1 MANPGVGT
9 KFLSVNLNKSYG
21 QSHHQHQNNLHNLS
35 HSGHHGSNR
44 GRPGGGAGGGGMV
57 VLSRPRSSQKA
68 AGPKLSVPPP
78 LNLPSLRKEHERF
91 DSLGSSGVSAG
102 GGVSGGGQRPG
113 SSGMGW
119 TKPGTQV
126 ALQEKGGVVSGD
138 RMTDDGVD
146 QGLHGVDG
154 VSKGSGGGGAYMPPS
169 VRSGPV
175 RPPSSTFPHVEKVS
189 VLRGEDFPSLRAALP
204 SLSGSEKKHRDGLNQ
219 KQKHAMGEEYGNSDR
234 SDSSR
239 LNSLVDLHPRSQS
252 GGFGNGLSENGGRNR
267 DLGGSRGSEQVRKQ
281 DEYFPGPLPLVRLNP
296 RSDWADDERDTGHG
310 FAVRDRDH
318 GFSKSEAYWDRDFDM
333 PRPSVLPHK
342 PAHNVF
348 DRWAQRDNETG
359 KVSSSEVTKVDPFGR
374 DARTPSRE
382 GREGN
387 LWRASS
393 PLQKDGFGAQ
403 EIGNDRNSFGARP
416 YSQNREA
423 NKENKFVSSSFR
435 DIPPDDFGKRDL
447 GYGQAGRQPRNNM
460 GNSPYR
466 QRAERNPWERYG
478 NEQYNRF
485 RGDVSQNN
493 SASKSSFSSGGR
505 GLPVNDPILNFGR
518 DKRPVMK
525 SEKPYLEDPFMKD
538 FGASGFDVRD
548 PFSGGLVGVVKKKKD
563 LKQTDF
569 HDPVRE
575 SFEAELER
583 VQKMQEQERLQIIEE
598 HERAL
603 ELARREEEERL
614 RVAREQE
621 EHRRRLEEEAREAAW
636 RAEQERLD
644 AMRKAEEQR
653 IAREEE
659 KQRIVMEEE
668 RRKQAAKQKLLEL
681 EERMAKR
688 QVVAIKGGSNSSIV
702 AEEKFSG
709 MPKERDISKV
719 TDLAEWEDGEGMVER
734 ITTSASSDSS
744 GLNRAFDMNCRPHFA
759 RDNSPAIMERGKPIN
774 SWRRDAFENG
784 NSSAFFPQD
793 SDNAHYSPRRDA
805 TVGGK
810 TFPRKEYFGGPGFM
824 SSRTYY
830 KAGIQEPRTDE
841 INHPRGQ
848 RWNISGDGDHYAR
861 NAEVESDFH
870 ENQSERYSDVGWG
883 HSRYRGNPYPS
894 YPERLYQ
901 NPETD
906 GLSSFGRSRYSMR
919 HPRVLPP
926 PSLSAMQKTSYRREN
941 ERPGP
946 STFQEN
952 EMEYNHAARSET
964 TGKIGFDSSN
974 QHNLVQPEIIDV
986 QQDNAASLEQNLDTD
1001 TTPRCDSQSSLS
1013 VSSPPDSPV
1022 HLSHDDLDESGDSLA
1037 LSADEDKD
1045 ISSGQGN
1052 DPVVLPMES
1061 EKENMMTHSSS
1072 VSVGDD
1078 EEWTVENDERL
1089 QEQEEY
1095 DEDEDGYEEED
1106 EIHEGDDE
1114 NINLTEEF
1122 EDMHLVEKSSPDMVN
1137 NLVLGFN
1144 EGVEVAMPND
1154 EFERSP
1160 LNEESSFP
1168 VPQVSVGTVVEDQG
1182 CFDGVCGTLQSA
1194 NVPSQATTGG
1204 SSRIFQEAENAM
1216 HDLVIQPSSTQLSA
1230 ASELLVHAD
1239 ANSGS
1244 VVSNQQPIPSS
1255 IDMTSHS
1262 SSDQTVT
1269 SATSAGPSQAE
1280 APVKL
1285 QFGLFSGPSLI
1296 PSPIPAIQIGSIQMP
1311 LLHPQ
1316 VGPSLAHMH
1325 PSQSPLFQF
1334 GQLRYSSPISQGVLP
1349 LAAQSVPIVQS
1360 NISAN
1365 FSLNQ
1370 NAAVSQPIQPSP
1382 EISQNLMKSDASSLS
1397 MDNQLGLAQR
1407 HLDLSEGNALNEVT
1421 SLPASESAV
1430 TTFMAQQGRAEVFPL
1445 GDKKTRSDSGLQVED
1460 QGHHISVMRNFKSLS
1475 KESENLL
1482 QARAASSV
1490 SSSKEKTLNV
1500 SKAQG
1505 LISGGR
1511 SKRYVVSVRNN
1522 SGSKSS
1528 FVAPETSR
1536 SDSGGFQ
1543 RRPRRQR
1550 TEFRVRENID
1560 KRLSAGVVSANQI
1573 TLDDKSNINGRGTG
1587 FSNRSGYRRVV
1598 VSNKSM
1604 KQMNE
1609 SESLDLGVI
1618 SSREIDSGS
1627 KAGKGVGRESLTKSQ
1642 NIPHPE
1648 EGNLKR
1654 TFRSKEDVDTPLQS
1668 GVVRVFEQ
1676 PGIEAPSDEDDFIEV
1691 RSKRQ
1696 MLNDRREQ
1704 REKEIKAKSRFTK
1717 MPRKSRSTSQNSLVS
1732 ASSNKFSASM
1742 SEAANDVRSDFVATD
1757 GRNSAHMEVSTGF
1770 GASKVSQPLA
1780 PIGTPALKTDVQAD
1794 KRPQTI
1800 KSLQKSPVPV
1810 LSGGEKN
1817 LASGFIFD
1825 SKNKVLDNVQTPMGS
1840 WGNSRLNQQV
1850 MALTQNQLDEAMN
1863 PGQFDSRV
1871 SSKDHTSSV
1880 GEPSMPSSAILTKDK
1895 SFSSTASPINSLLA
1909 GEKIQFG
1916 AVTSPTVLPP
1926 STRAV
1931 SHGIG
1936 PPGPC
1941 RSEIQIA
1948 HNISAAK
1955 SDCTL
1960 FFDKEKHS
1968 NETCVNL
1975 EDCEAE
1981 AAASAIAVA
1990 AISSDEIIGNGLG
2003 TCSASVSETKSFGG
2017 AEIDGI
2023 TAGDQQSVSQSRAE
2037 ESLTVAL
2044 PADLSVETPP
2054 ISLWPPLPSPPNSSS
2069 QMISHFPGGPA
2080 SHFPFYEMNPM
2091 LGGPIFT
2098 FGPHD
2103 ESVPAQSQT
2112 QKSSIP
2118 SSTPLGTWQQCHS
2131 GVDSF
2136 YGAPTGYA
2144 GPFISPTGGIPGVQG
2159 PPHMVFYNHFAPVG
2173 QFGQVGLSFMG
2184 ATYIPSAKQPDWKRH
2199 PVSSAM
2205 GVGEGEVNDLNMV
2218 AAQRNPT
2225 SLTAPIQH
2233 LAPGSPLMP
2242 MASTL
2247 AMFDVSPFQSS
2258 SDMSVQGQW
2267 SNVTAAPHQPVSI
2280 SMPLQQQ
2287 PDGVL
2292 PPQYNHGPP
2301 VDQSSANRFSESR
2314 TSTPSESSRNY
2325 HAASDVTVTQLPDEL
2340 GLVDSSNT
2348 TGPGTSTQNVVA
2360 KSLSLSTITDAGKI
2374 DVVQNSGSS
2383 SSSESVGQ
2391 NNIATFKP
2399 QSSQQKNTSS
2409 QQYSNS
2415 SGYSYQRGSGISQK
2429 NSSGGEWSH
2438 RRMGFHGR
2446 NQPFSAEKGFAPS
2459 KMKQIYVAKQTTSGT
2474 SAPS

>member
-21 QSHHQHQNNLHNLS
+21 QSHHQHHNNQHNLS
-35 HSGHHGSNR
+35 HLGHHGSNR
-44 GRPGGGAGGGGMV
+44 SRPGGGAGGGGGMV

-68 AGPKLSVPPP
+68 TGPKLSVPPP

-91 DSLGSSGVSAG
+91 DSLGSTGGSAG

-119 TKPGTQV
+119 TKPGTAV
-126 ALQEKGGVVSGD
+126 ALQEKGGIVIGNHV
-138 RMTDDGVD
+138 TDDGVD

-154 VSKGSGGGGAYMPPS
+154 VSKVSGSSGTYMPPS
-169 VRSGPV
+169 LRSGLV
-175 RPPSSTFPHVEKVS
+175 EPPSSTFPHVEKVS

-204 SLSGSEKKHRDGLNQ
+204 SLSVSEKKHRDGLNQ
-219 KQKHAMGEEYGNSDR
+219 KQKQAMGEEYGNSDQNHG
-234 SDSSR
+234 SR
-239 LNSLVDLHPRSQS
+239 LNSLVDVHPRLKS
-252 GGFGNGLSENGGRNR
+252 GGFDNGLSENGGRNR
-267 DLGGSRGSEQVRKQ
+267 DLGGSGGSEQIRKQ
-281 DEYFPGPLPLVRLNP
+281 DECFPGPLPLVRLNP

-310 FAVRDRDH
+310 FAVQNRDH
-318 GFSKSEAYWDRDFDM
+318 GSSRSEAYRDRDFDM
-333 PRPSVLPHK
+333 PRPSGLPHK

-348 DRWAQRDNETG
+348 DKWSQHDNETG
-359 KVSSSEVTKVDPFGR
+359 KVSSSEVTEVDPFGR
-374 DARTPSRE
+374 DTRTP
-382 GREGN
+382 GREGQERN
-387 LWRASS
+387 LWRASP
-393 PLQKDGFGAQ
+393 PLQKDAFGAQ
-403 EIGNDRNSFGARP
+403 EFGNDRNSFGARP

-423 NKENKFVSSSFR
+423 IRENKLVSSSFR
-435 DIPPDDFGKRDL
+435 DLPSDDFGKRDL
-447 GYGQAGRQPRNNM
+447 GHGQAGRQPWNNTWH
-460 GNSPYR
+460 SSYS
-466 QRAERNPWERYG
+466 QRAERND
-478 NEQYNRF
+478 QYHKF
-485 RGDVSQNN
+485 RGDSFQNN
-493 SASKSSFSSGGR
+493 SVSKSSLSSGGR

-518 DKRPVMK
+518 DKRAAMK
-525 SEKPYLEDPFMKD
+525 SDKLYLEDPFMKD
-538 FGASGFDVRD
+538 FGATGFDVRD

-583 VQKMQEQERLQIIEE
+583 VQKMQEQERQRIIEE
-598 HERAL
+598 QERAL
-603 ELARREEEERL
+603 DLARREEEERL

-621 EHRRRLEEEAREAAW
+621 EQRRRLEEEARETAW
-636 RAEQERLD
+636 RAEQERLE

-653 IAREEE
+653 IARDEE
-659 KQRIVMEEE
+659 KQRIIMEEE

-681 EERMAKR
+681 EERIAKR
-688 QVVAIKGGSNSSIV
+688 QVEGTKCGSNSSIL
-702 AEEKFSG
+702 AEEKISG
-709 MPKERDISKV
+709 MSPKV
-719 TDLAEWEDGEGMVER
+719 ADLADWEDGERIVER

-744 GLNRAFDMNCRPHFA
+744 GLNRAFDFSNSPHFA
-759 RDNSPAIMERGKPIN
+759 RDNSSALLERGKPVN

-784 NSSAFFPQD
+784 NSSTFFPQE
-793 SDNAHYSPRRDA
+793 SDNGHFSPRRGG
-805 TVGGK
+805 TIGGK
-810 TFPRKEYFGGPGFM
+810 SFPRKDYFGGPGFM

-830 KAGIQEPRTDE
+830 KAGIQESHTDE
-841 INHPRGQ
+841 VNHPRSQ
-848 RWNISGDGDHYAR
+848 RWNIPGDGDHYAR
-861 NAEVESDFH
+861 NVEVESDFH
-870 ENQSERYSDVGWG
+870 ENYTEGYSDVGWG
-883 HSRYRGNPYPS
+883 HSRYHSNPYPS

-901 NPETD
+901 NPDID
-906 GLSSFGRSRYSMR
+906 GLSSSGRSRYSMR

-926 PSLSAMQKTSYRREN
+926 PSRSAMQKTFYRHEN
-941 ERPGP
+941 EQPGP
-946 STFQEN
+946 SNFQEN
-952 EMEYNHAARSET
+952 EIEYNHAERSET
-964 TGKIGFDSSN
+964 TGKIGFESSD
-974 QHNLVQPEIIDV
+974 QHNLAQPEIIDV
-986 QQDNAASLEQNLDTD
+986 QLENTANLEQKMDRN

-1022 HLSHDDLDESGDSLA
+1022 HLSHDDLDESGDSPA
-1037 LSADEDKD
+1037 LSANEDTD
-1045 ISSGQGN
+1045 ISPGRGN
-1052 DPVVLPMES
+1052 DPVMLPMES
-1061 EKENMMTHSSS
+1061 RKENTMIHSSS
-1072 VSVGDD
+1072 VSVDD
-1078 EEWTVENDERL
+1078 EEWTIENERL

-1106 EIHEGDDE
+1106 EIHDGDDE
-1114 NINLTEEF
+1114 NINLTREF
-1122 EDMHLVEKSSPDMVN
+1122 KDMHLVEKISPDMVN
-1137 NLVLGFN
+1137 NVVLGFN
-1144 EGVEVAMPND
+1144 EGVEVAMPTD
-1154 EFERSP
+1154 EIERSP
-1160 LNEESSFP
+1160 QNEESSFSAP
-1168 VPQVSVGTVVEDQG
+1168 TAVVEG
-1182 CFDGVCGTLQSA
+1182 LGYFDVVCGTLHSA
-1194 NVPSQATTGG
+1194 DVPSKASTGD
-1204 SSRIFQEAENAM
+1204 SSRIFREAENAIQ
-1216 HDLVIQPSSTQLSA
+1216 DLVIQPSSTQLSA
-1230 ASELLVHAD
+1230 VSELMVHVD
-1239 ANSGS
+1239 ANSDS
-1244 VVSNQQPIPSS
+1244 VVSNLQPISS
-1255 IDMTSHS
+1255 SVDITSHS
-1262 SSDQTVT
+1262 SSNQTVT
-1269 SATSAGPSQAE
+1269 SAISAGPCQAE
-1280 APVKL
+1280 PPVKL

-1325 PSQSPLFQF
+1325 PSQSSLFQF
-1334 GQLRYSSPISQGVLP
+1334 GQWRYSSPISQGVLP
-1349 LAAQSVPIVQS
+1349 LAPQSAPLVQS
-1360 NISAN
+1360 NISAT
-1365 FSLNQ
+1365 FSMTQ
-1370 NAAVSQPIQPSP
+1370 NAAVSQPILSSS
-1382 EISQNLMKSDASSLS
+1382 ETSLNLMKSDALSLS
-1397 MDNQLGLAQR
+1397 VDNQPGLAQR
-1407 HLDLSEGNALNEVT
+1407 CLDLSEGNVLNKVT
-1421 SLPASESAV
+1421 SLPASERAE
-1430 TTFMAQQGRAEVFPL
+1430 TTFTAQQDCPEVSHL
-1445 GDKKTRSDSGLQVED
+1445 GEEKTGSDSGLRVQD
-1460 QGHHISVMRNFKSLS
+1460 RGHHISVMRNFKSLS

-1482 QARAASSV
+1482 QTRAASSL
-1490 SSSKEKTLNV
+1490 SGSKEKMLNV
-1500 SKAQG
+1500 PKTQG

-1511 SKRYVVSVRNN
+1511 SKKYVVSVRNN
-1522 SGSKSS
+1522 TGSKSS

-1543 RRPRRQR
+1543 RRPRHQR
-1550 TEFRVRENID
+1550 TEFRVRENTD
-1560 KRLSAGVVSANQI
+1560 KQLYTGVASTNQI
-1573 TLDDKSNINGRGTG
+1573 ALDDKSNINGRGTG
-1587 FSNRSGYRRVV
+1587 FSTRSEYRRVI
-1598 VSNKSM
+1598 VSNKSS

-1609 SESLDLGVI
+1609 SESMNSGI
-1618 SSREIDSGS
+1618 TSSQEIDSGG
-1627 KAGKGVGRESLTKSQ
+1627 KTGKGVRRGSSTKSK
-1642 NIPHPE
+1642 NIPHFV

-1654 TFRSKEDVDTPLQS
+1654 TIRSEEDVDTPLQS

-1732 ASSNKFSASM
+1732 ASSNKISVSM
-1742 SEAANDVRSDFVATD
+1742 SEAANDVPPDFVATD
-1757 GRNSAHMEVSTGF
+1757 GRNSANLEVSTGF
-1770 GASKVSQPLA
+1770 GATKVSQLLA
-1780 PIGTPALKTDVQAD
+1780 PIGTPAVKTEVQAD
-1794 KRPQTI
+1794 IRPQTI
-1800 KSLQKSPVPV
+1800 KCLQKSSVSV

-1825 SKNKVLDNVQTPMGS
+1825 SKNKVLDNVQTPMS
-1840 WGNSRLNQQV
+1840 LWGNSRLDQQV
-1850 MALTQNQLDEAMN
+1850 MALSQNQLDEAMN

-1871 SSKDHTSSV
+1871 SSKDHSSV
-1880 GEPSMPSSAILTKDK
+1880 GKPSIPSSTILTEDK
-1895 SFSSTASPINSLLA
+1895 SFSSAASPINSLLA

-1936 PPGPC
+1936 PPGLG
-1941 RSEIQIA
+1941 RSEHEIA

-1955 SDCTL
+1955 NDRTI

-1990 AISSDEIIGNGLG
+1990 AISSDEIVGNGLG
-2003 TCSASVSETKSFGG
+2003 TCSVSASEAISIGC
-2017 AEIDGI
+2017 AEIDGVAG
-2023 TAGDQQSVSQSRAE
+2023 AGDKQSVSQSKAE

-2069 QMISHFPGGPA
+2069 QMVSHFAGGPP

-2103 ESVPAQSQT
+2103 ESAPSQSPT
-2112 QKSSIP
+2112 QKSSTP
-2118 SSTPLGTWQQCHS
+2118 SSTPLRTWQQCHS

-2144 GPFISPTGGIPGVQG
+2144 GPFISPSGGLPGVQG
-2159 PPHMVFYNHFAPVG
+2159 PPHMVVYNHFAPVG

-2184 ATYIPSAKQPDWKRH
+2184 TTYIPSAKQPDWKQH

-2205 GVGEGEVNDLNMV
+2205 GFGEGEVNNLNMI
-2218 AAQRNPT
+2218 AAQHNPT
-2225 SLTAPIQH
+2225 NLTAPIQH

-2247 AMFDVSPFQSS
+2247 AMFDVSPFQSA
-2258 SDMSVQGQW
+2258 SDMSVQAHW

-2292 PPQYNHGPP
+2292 PLQYNYGPP
-2301 VDQSSANRFSESR
+2301 VDQSSNANRSQ
-2314 TSTPSESSRNY
+2314 TSTPSDSSRNF
-2325 HAASDVTVTQLPDEL
+2325 HAASDATVTQLPDEL
-2340 GLVDSSNT
+2340 GLVDSASS

-2360 KSLSLSTITDAGKI
+2360 KSLSLSTITDAGKSDI
-2374 DVVQNSGSS
+2374 VQNSSS
-2383 SSSESVGQ
+2383 SNV
-2391 NNIATFKP
+2391 P

-2409 QQYSNS
+2409 HQYNSS

-2438 RRMGFHGR
+2438 RRIGFHGR
-2446 NQPFSAEKGFAPS
+2446 NQSLSAEKGFGPA